1 MGKLA
6 VSLKKYIN
14 KTDYLYFILC
24 IAGIILLAWT
34 LKNCIKAGDEVIAGI
49 SAALITLLGVKL
61 TNKNSQIALD
71 KQLKH
76 QSENFQAQMK
86 DQADGFK
93 EQMAHQS
100 ELLERQMKHQSD
112 ENEKER
118 KQKFKH
124 DQYLKLVKDLGEI
137 QSFFSNKLFF
147 SDDSTMDALE
157 KLAFLNQIIS
167 VAKTVATV
175 NIYNACNE
183 LYDEYCDLAKL
194 YSKEYLVLRE
204 LKAKDKSLREQ
215 ILFLQKMNIS
225 VSDKFFSKE
234 KYDGNGDDLQ
244 IILKQKLE
252 ADQKIKE
259 LNVEIANETQRLVAI
274 LKENIEDVKKETQ
287 FIVMLINVELGYNTV
302 DDFIK

>member
-1 MGKLA
+1 MRVRK
-6 VSLKKYIN
+6 IN
-14 KTDYLYFILC
+14 GEALYFILC
-24 IAGIILLAWT
+24 VVGIVLLAWI
-34 LKNCIKAGDEVIAGI
+34 LKNYIRAGDEVIAGI
-49 SAALITLLGVKL
+49 SASLITLLGVKL

-76 QSENFQAQMK
+76 QSETFQAQMK
-86 DQADGFK
+86 DQAEGFK
-93 EQMAHQS
+93 DQMNHQS

-147 SDDSTMDALE
+147 SDDSTMVALE

-183 LYDEYCDLAKL
+183 LYDKYCDLAKL

-274 LKENIEDVKKETQ
+274 LKNDIENVKRETQ
-287 FIVMLINVELGYNTV
+287 FIIMLINIELEYNTV
-302 DDFIK
+302 DDFMTKTHE